1 MDNIISPTVQMGK
14 RRYRGAKNLLK
25 VTQPM
30 RDRAGIQMST
40 RVFALHL
47 WILGRALAFHEM
59 ASGLGLASNE
69 EASKGCP
76 TVLAL
81 KLLTL
86 CKERQAWAEAFRVY
100 TGTDRDACR
109 SRPLLQNEGQLD
121 DD

>member
-1 MDNIISPTVQMGK
+1 
-14 RRYRGAKNLLK
+14 
-25 VTQPM
+25 
-30 RDRAGIQMST
+30 
-40 RVFALHL
+40 
-47 WILGRALAFHEM
+47 M

-100 TGTDRDACR
+100 TGTDKEACR